1 MDTTTAT
8 NHSGFMP
15 PQLSPTSSPE
25 AARLQQQLYTLAFAD
40 RMRLLQPF
48 GHFPPLLPPTFTPRF
63 CLPPDLAMFPLAK
76 LDPRLFRM
84 NFPEEPKPQHSYI
97 GLIAMAILS
106 SAEKKLVLAD
116 IYQYILDNFPYFR
129 HRGHGW
135 RNSIRHNLSIND
147 CFMKAGRASNGKGH
161 YWAVHPA
168 CQEDFQKGDFSRRKA
183 QRKVRRHMGLHMEE
197 EEENTPPV
205 SPPPSSAQLM
215 ALSPDPMG
223 SPHGHMRSPD
233 PCSSPT
239 PSYSPYLSSSSP
251 YPAATPPCPVSS
263 PPYSTVFPPMSLSFH
278 PFAAG
283 GSLSLKAEPEAYT
296 STSHP
301 NRPEPPTEE
310 ESLPKTKTFSFGIDS
325 LLKKEGTNSKFEI
338 KRVFT

>member
-1 MDTTTAT
+1 MEATTTSSHPSFLLPTMTTTA
-8 NHSGFMP
+8 
-15 PQLSPTSSPE
+15 SSPE
-25 AARLQQQLYTLAFAD
+25 AARLQHLYTLAFAD

-48 GHFPPLLPPTFTPRF
+48 GPFPPLLPHSFTPRF
-63 CLPPDLAMFPLAK
+63 CPPPDLAMFPLAK

-183 QRKVRRHMGLHMEE
+183 QRKVRRHMGLHMDE

-205 SPPPSSAQLM
+205 SPVPSSSPM
-215 ALSPDPMG
+215 YGLSPNPTC
-223 SPHGHMRSPD
+223 SPVSMRSPD
-233 PCSSPT
+233 PCSSPI
-239 PSYSPYLSSSSP
+239 PPYSPFLASSP
-251 YPAATPPCPVSS
+251 YPGATPSSCPVSPPHYPTDS
-263 PPYSTVFPPMSLSFH
+263 PP
-278 PFAAG
+278 
-283 GSLSLKAEPEAYT
+283 LSLPFPAYTPGLSLASGFRIKTEPETYSGQKVDHSAD
-296 STSHP
+296 S
-301 NRPEPPTEE
+301 RPK
-310 ESLPKTKTFSFGIDS
+310 SKTFSFGIDS
-325 LLKKEGTNSKFEI
+325 LLKKEEPASKCDL
-338 KRVFT
+338 KSVFT

>member
-1 MDTTTAT
+1 
-8 NHSGFMP
+8 
-15 PQLSPTSSPE
+15 
-25 AARLQQQLYTLAFAD
+25 
-40 RMRLLQPF
+40 
-48 GHFPPLLPPTFTPRF
+48 
-63 CLPPDLAMFPLAK
+63 MFPLAK
-76 LDPRLFRM
+76 LDPRLFRI

-183 QRKVRRHMGLHMEE
+183 QRKVRRHMGLHMDE

-205 SPPPSSAQLM
+205 SPLPSS
-215 ALSPDPMG
+215 SPIYAI
-223 SPHGHMRSPD
+223 SPTPTCSPGPMRSPI
-233 PCSSPT
+233 PCSSPV
-239 PSYSPYLSSSSP
+239 PPFSPYLASSP
-251 YPAATPPCPVSS
+251 YPGSTPPCPVSS
-263 PPYSTVFPPMSLSFH
+263 PGYSATSPPLTFPSYSPGVSLASSFRI
-278 PFAAG
+278 
-283 GSLSLKAEPEAYT
+283 KMEPEAY
-296 STSHP
+296 SSLQACP
-301 NRPEPPTEE
+301 LVDSRPK
-310 ESLPKTKTFSFGIDS
+310 SKTFSFGIDS
-325 LLKKEGTNSKFEI
+325 LLKKEEPSSGKCDLKT
-338 KRVFT
+338 VLT

>member
-15 PQLSPTSSPE
+15 PQLSPASSPE

-183 QRKVRRHMGLHMEE
+183 QRKVRRHMAANNDGDDDL
-197 EEENTPPV
+197 
-205 SPPPSSAQLM
+205 SPP
-215 ALSPDPMG
+215 G
-223 SPHGHMRSPD
+223 SPSDIGAHHHGVHGLMDYEPLVEPREDLHEFRFPLQFIPELRNNLNSFTHLRVPAAK
-233 PCSSPT
+233 
-239 PSYSPYLSSSSP
+239 SSS
-251 YPAATPPCPVSS
+251 
-263 PPYSTVFPPMSLSFH
+263 
-278 PFAAG
+278 
-283 GSLSLKAEPEAYT
+283 
-296 STSHP
+296 
-301 NRPEPPTEE
+301 
-310 ESLPKTKTFSFGIDS
+310 FSIDS
-325 LLKKEGTNSKFEI
+325 ILKREN
-338 KRVFT
+338 V

>member
-1 MDTTTAT
+1 MDSAT
-8 NHSGFMP
+8 NHS
-15 PQLSPTSSPE
+15 SPVGPTMTTTTALSPE
-25 AARLQQQLYTLAFAD
+25 AARLQQHLYTLAFAD

-48 GHFPPLLPPTFTPRF
+48 SPFPHFLPPSFTPRF
-63 CLPPDLAMFPLAK
+63 CLPPDLAMFPMAK

-183 QRKVRRHMGLHMEE
+183 QRKVRRHMGLHMDE

-205 SPPPSSAQLM
+205 SPMPSSSPIYT
-215 ALSPDPMG
+215 LSPIPTG
-223 SPHGHMRSPD
+223 SPGPLRSPD
-233 PCSSPT
+233 SSPG
-239 PSYSPYLSSSSP
+239 PSSYSPYLASSP
-251 YPAATPPCPVSS
+251 YPGATPPCPMSS
-263 PPYSTVFPPMSLSFH
+263 PGYQPASPPPTIFPAYPLGLGLASSFRI
-278 PFAAG
+278 
-283 GSLSLKAEPEAYT
+283 KAEPESY
-296 STSHP
+296 S
-301 NRPEPPTEE
+301 
-310 ESLPKTKTFSFGIDS
+310 SLQPGPLGDSRPKTKTFSFGIDS
-325 LLKKEGTNSKFEI
+325 LLKKEEPSSKCDL
-338 KRVFT
+338 KTLST